1 MSNIND
7 KNLIPVEGKIGLFR
21 DSESTAI
28 VNTNDV
34 EYNEYL
40 KRKDILLKKEENIKN
55 TSTELEHVKKDVDGI
70 KGELSEIKSLLK
82 ELIQQSK

>member
-40 KRKDILLKKEENIKN
+40 KRKNILLKKEENIKN